1 MPIFGTLGTLSN
13 KSFGFTAVSA
23 KPPGAPT
30 IGTATTIAPPN
41 ATVTTTYDI
50 PYGANFLQRVD
61 LLVPDGVIK
70 GVIMHIHGG
79 GWTGGSKS
87 ASGFTP
93 SQAAYT
99 NNDDAEVQQVAQAGY
114 VVINC
119 NYRLVS
125 QAAYGYGGDGTGG
138 YPNAINDIQTIL
150 QYCMVNGAG
159 VSQSPYWTTIYNYVN
174 TYGLIVTGTSA
185 GGHLAVMGVGNYGTS
200 SGNWPRAVGDCC
212 GPMDLVFNG
221 AENLAA
227 VPQQQLVN
235 AFAVPSDPSGN
246 TVNLTNLRASSPRY
260 QYYYDGVQGPW
271 YTALNASS
279 CKFYFIQN
287 NNDTLVNNTQVL
299 PFVNSL
305 PVTKHNLEL
314 VTEGTPTAGVYDH
327 NYITTLH
334 AHILDFA
341 NHTFSPTAV
350 GDAAVTY
357 TAPALDGG
365 ASIIY
370 YQATAYLSGVA
381 TGITG
386 RVYTPSSG
394 TVNVLGL
401 ALNTAYTFKVL
412 AHNSSYDGPLSAFS
426 NSITTYNTPGAP
438 TIGSV
443 TYTSGPSASVAF
455 TVPASN
461 GGSAITGYTI
471 LGFISGVQVS
481 VYNISTTS
489 PAPVTGLIGGQSY
502 TFKVYA
508 TTAVGNGPVSLASS
522 SISVTTAPNPPTA
535 VLVTNTSTASSS
547 VATAS
552 VSFTA
557 PASNGGSAITSYTV
571 TAYTASNDT
580 TTGLT
585 ASGTPAG
592 ATFSGLTKGVAY
604 TFRVTATN
612 AVGTSIYSAPSSS
625 ITLTTVPAAPTIGTI
640 YATSGTSMAVPFT
653 ASSDN
658 GGVTITRYTAVST
671 PGSITNYISQ
681 SGSGTIPVSGLTKGT
696 AYTFVVYATNSVGNS
711 ANSGTSNSITPADVP
726 SAPVITSVT
735 TPTSNTGTTSSV
747 TVNYTASS
755 DNGGATI
762 TSYTAVSSPGGVTA
776 TVNTALGGSITVTG
790 LTKGTAYTFVVY
802 ATNRVG
808 NSANSTASN
817 SITPRTVA
825 SIPVIGTATPIG
837 TTSVNVAFTPSTDNG
852 GVVIALIYS
861 ATAYNEPAAT
871 KTLLVNSGT
880 ISPITVTGLTQGA
893 QYAFTVYATNQV
905 GNTNESSLSNI
916 IYTWDVPGTPTIG
929 TPTYSTAYVSTTTS
943 VTVPLTSAVINTNIA
958 NLSYGAE
965 AYLNSDS
972 SDTGLGG
979 TTTTNP
985 QTVVATSSQS
995 SSVTVSGL
1003 TKGVAYKFKVYSTN
1017 TVGTSTY
1024 SSFSTAV
1031 TPVTVPNA
1039 PTIGTPVTYNVYTTD
1054 GRVSV
1059 YFTAPTDNGGLT
1071 VNQYYVIS
1079 SPGSITNTGSS
1090 SPIILSGLTKG
1101 TAYSFQVRASN
1112 TSGSTYG
1119 AYSSSSTNITPIT
1132 RPSAPTSA
1140 SATATSGTTATIVA
1154 GAPSDNG
1161 GRAITSYYV
1170 TTVVSNTSGYGYAD
1184 AGLTFSSTNN
1194 TISVT
1199 GLTNGKYYIFTVY
1212 ATNSIPADGT
1222 TIYGSSVDSNEIN
1235 PADVPSSP
1243 TITNIVQYPSY
1254 TSDGRVNVTVST
1266 PYNGGAAIDLY
1277 TVSDGQGHSA
1287 TRSSTTGGTIT
1298 VTGLTKG
1305 VSYTFTATAH
1315 NRIGYS
1321 NSSSGYSFTP
1331 LSVPATPTLGTP
1343 SYSTSPGVSTASV
1356 SILVNNSDNGGSTIT
1371 SYSATSSPGSF
1382 TGSLTASSGT
1392 ITITG
1397 LNKGTTYTFS
1407 VTATNAQGTS
1417 SAATSSSVT
1426 PVSAPTAPTS
1436 VTATKTLDSTTA
1448 SLSWTAPSDT
1458 GGTGVTITTY
1468 NITDNYGV
1476 QTTSSTTSKSLTGL
1490 TPGANYY
1497 WTVTATN
1504 SSSLTGSSGTS
1515 NTIGLPSYFS
1525 GVSPTSVNETS
1536 NTYVAIALT
1545 TSNVAIGSTIYWTT
1559 TGTATAADF
1568 TDGVSSGSVT
1578 ISSSGTALVE
1588 RYILADHLTEGT
1600 ETFQIQF
1607 RINSTS
1613 GTIQNTSS
1621 IISIAD
1627 TSLTYGVLSLS
1638 ATSSSANIPNSS
1650 INTYTSTGSFVVTM
1664 SSGTVGTVTVAP
1676 ALYTNGMSGSA
1687 SPSSFTF
1694 TYTGQTQ
1701 TVNYSVTSVALP
1713 TSTSSDFMVFNV
1725 TLNTGDPNVTPTFT
1739 LTQNRI
1745 SYTENITVSPTSG
1758 YTTTTFT
1765 YTVTG
1770 APGTSYYYWDSY
1782 NGYANKVFSTLG
1794 GFQGDSTAG
1803 VSTKSGKY
1811 WTSAGTYT
1819 VYVNWL
1825 ATGDGDPSQGF
1836 SVGYATR
1843 TNLSVT
1849 VTYPP
1854 LVVSSNQG
1862 TSLLG
1867 QVGSAFSGNNS
1878 SYYPTG
1884 YTNISATG
1892 GSGTGYT
1899 YAVTSGSLP
1908 PGLSLSGSGGT
1919 AGLITGTPTA
1929 SSFYSATITAT
1940 DSASTTGTIS
1950 LSFAIVAAPAITSA
1964 SLSSAPISGT
1974 NYLVGSAPTV
1984 TWTSTGTSAVG
1995 ITVTRSGASASGQGS
2010 YGSNSSHSLTTDA
2023 NYATYFPAGSY
2034 TVALTPVALAGV
2046 GAYGTDYSLTYTLY
2060 NQVSIGLWGVTT
2072 NVPPYNSST
2081 SLSVSA
2087 KAGTDVYYNW
2097 TTSNAT
2103 TLVYY
2108 INLNSAGYQGP
2119 NDISGN
2125 LQGPSGVQTVSIT
2138 SAVTTTELIYIVASN
2153 PASTTTSSAASITW
2167 TPYDEV
2173 LSNSPTSI
2181 TYPGTNTLTVTG
2193 GVPYDTFTWSVNST
2207 AYNQSALSLDASGNY
2222 YNSTAWSGVG
2232 PGTYTFY
2239 AKFTTTGH
2247 TRQAQTVTIS
2257 APAPVIS
2264 LVTVSS
2270 AYPSDTITVTFHTDV
2285 DINYL
2290 VATSD
2295 GGSGPYGGTI
2305 QNSNNHNHYFY
2316 ITPQSA
2322 GSHSL
2327 VIYVNDSAYGVQGS
2341 YSTSYTVSNY
2351 PFGTPKGGQ
2360 YCDYTSH
2367 TLYQD
2372 YWNGTGSY
2380 FTSVVQ
2386 YNSPTCGYV
2395 PPPPPNATI
2404 SISASASDA
2413 SITVYWSTSNASSTG
2428 WSNYISSSAT
2438 SGSQTFNGPGFAGA
2452 SFSLTGT
2459 AYCNTGGNNAS
2470 KTLNV
2475 GPIPSSGTGYYSV

>member
-1 MPIFGTLGTLSN
+1 
-13 KSFGFTAVSA
+13 
-23 KPPGAPT
+23 
-30 IGTATTIAPPN
+30 
-41 ATVTTTYDI
+41 
-50 PYGANFLQRVD
+50 
-61 LLVPDGVIK
+61 
-70 GVIMHIHGG
+70 
-79 GWTGGSKS
+79 
-87 ASGFTP
+87 
-93 SQAAYT
+93 
-99 NNDDAEVQQVAQAGY
+99 
-114 VVINC
+114 
-119 NYRLVS
+119 VS

-174 TYGLIVTGTSA
+174 TYGLMVTGTSA

-221 AENLAA
+221 AENPEA

-305 PVTKHNLEL
+305 PVNKHNLEL
-314 VTEGTPTAGVYDH
+314 VTEGAPTAGVYDH
-327 NYITTLH
+327 NYTTTLH

-455 TVPASN
+455 TAPASN

-1059 YFTAPTDNGGLT
+1059 YFTAPTDNGGLI

-1090 SPIILSGLTKG
+1090 SPIIVSGLTKG
-1101 TAYSFQVRASN
+1101 TAYSFQVSASN

-1170 TTVVSNTSGYGYAD
+1170 TTAVSNTSGYGYAD

-1536 NTYVAIALT
+1536 NTYVAIALV

-1559 TGTATAADF
+1559 TGSATAADF

-1578 ISSSGTALVE
+1578 ISSLGTALVE

-1627 TSLTYGVLSLS
+1627 TSLTYGVLTISP
-1638 ATSSSANIPNSS
+1638 TTSSANIPSS
-1650 INTYTSTGSFVVTM
+1650 TSTAFTTSGSFVVTM
-1664 SSGTVGTVTVAP
+1664 SSGTPGNVTVQETS
-1676 ALYTNGMSGSA
+1676 YTTGLTRTIT
-1687 SPSSFTF
+1687 PSTFSFT
-1694 TYTGQTQ
+1694 YVGQTQ
-1701 TVNYSVTSVALP
+1701 TVNFTVTSATGL
-1713 TSTSSDFMVFNV
+1713 STSYASFNM
-1725 TLNTGDPNVTPTFT
+1725 TFGAILDTANGSIPNNYPTHAH
-1739 LTQNRI
+1739 TQNRI
-1745 SYTENITVSPTSG
+1745 QYAENITVSSSDSPNN
-1758 YTTTTFT
+1758 YTTSTYT

-1836 SVGYATR
+1836 STGYATR
-1843 TNLSVT
+1843 TNLSIA

-1854 LVVSSNQG
+1854 LVVSAYPSINM
-1862 TSLLG
+1862 SG
-1867 QVGSAFSGNNS
+1867 QVGQPFTGSKYTSSGSA
-1878 SYYPTG
+1878 YVQ
-1884 YTNISATG
+1884 ATG

-1899 YAVTSGSLP
+1899 YAVTSGTLP
-1908 PGLSLSGSGGT
+1908 SGLSLNSSNGS
-1919 AGLITGTPTA
+1919 ISGTPTGT
-1929 SSFYSATITAT
+1929 STPTVTITAT
-1940 DSASTTGTIS
+1940 DSVGTQGSVTINFFSMVAEASVTVTLTTLDTTSGVSSYYTWTPNNCSAVVLIVNGVNQGNATSPFALNFTVSNDTNYS
-1950 LSFAIVAAPAITSA
+1950 LSLA
-1964 SLSSAPISGT
+1964 
-1974 NYLVGSAPTV
+1974 
-1984 TWTSTGTSAVG
+1984 
-1995 ITVTRSGASASGQGS
+1995 
-2010 YGSNSSHSLTTDA
+2010 
-2023 NYATYFPAGSY
+2023 
-2034 TVALTPVALAGV
+2034 PVAL
-2046 GAYGTDYSLTYTLY
+2046 
-2060 NQVSIGLWGVTT
+2060 NGVTGSAQT
-2072 NVPPYNSST
+2072 ATWTVYARPT
-2081 SLSVSA
+2081 ITTWSVSPTTIVLDSSDT
-2087 KAGTDVYYNW
+2087 AGSTW
-2097 TTSNAT
+2097 ATTNTT
-2103 TLVYY
+2103 TLVLYVSTNGGAYTVGNSNVTPASGGSSTAGPYTGSSFTWDLFIRAYNAIGYY
-2108 INLNSAGYQGP
+2108 VDSSVIRLNAVAYSETMTVSPTTWVYPGGTTVQLLGAVPGSTFNYSINSAAYDQGP
-2119 NDISGN
+2119 
-2125 LQGPSGVQTVSIT
+2125 
-2138 SAVTTTELIYIVASN
+2138 VTIDGTGGYGAG
-2153 PASTTTSSAASITW
+2153 TW
-2167 TPYDEV
+2167 T
-2173 LSNSPTSI
+2173 NTNAFAGSI
-2181 TYPGTNTLTVTG
+2181 
-2193 GVPYDTFTWSVNST
+2193 
-2207 AYNQSALSLDASGNY
+2207 
-2222 YNSTAWSGVG
+2222 
-2232 PGTYTFY
+2232 PGTYSLYVRFN
-2239 AKFTTTGH
+2239 KTGH
-2247 TRQAQTVTIS
+2247 TRSQSNLVITS
-2257 APAPVIS
+2257 PPPVIS

-2295 GGSGPYGGTI
+2295 GGSAPYGGTI

-2327 VIYVNDSAYGVQGS
+2327 VIYVKDSTYSVQGS

-2351 PFGTPKGGQ
+2351 SFGTPKGGQ

-2395 PPPPPNATI
+2395 PPPPPDATI

-2470 KTLNV
+2470 KTLNI